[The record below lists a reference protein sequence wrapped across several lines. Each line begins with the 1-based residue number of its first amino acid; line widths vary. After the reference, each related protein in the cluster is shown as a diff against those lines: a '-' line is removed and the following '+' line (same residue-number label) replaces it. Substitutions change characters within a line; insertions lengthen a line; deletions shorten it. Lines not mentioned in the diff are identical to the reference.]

1 MFPISDTCA
10 IAMISNL
17 VPQIILRPLLVAV
30 VVHFVTFAPAR
41 ASAQAFEAVG
51 TRAAGMG
58 HAFVAVAD
66 DATATWWN
74 PAGLPGS
81 LIFDAT
87 LEWGALDSDRDA
99 PIDRAGSAGQSRTF
113 GLAVAF
119 PVAGASYVR
128 HRQWRIEP
136 PTVGLAGGRQ
146 SGGRDSTARALLTH
160 HVGVSLAQ
168 SVGDAVVVGVTA
180 RVIRGSVSGVQAA
193 GRAGDAF
200 ERAGDAAS
208 TGSTTGDVD
217 AGVLVR
223 ISRVRLGLAARNL
236 AAPAFDVDATSG
248 GGASAPRQ
256 RWRLER
262 RVRVGVAV
270 VADADR
276 TGRQPWS
283 VSADA
288 DLTRDDEVPG
298 GWRGIGAGAE
308 RWFGG
313 RRVAVRGGVE
323 GSTAGDARATGTGGV
338 SVQVP
343 GGFLLEASGA
353 LGARERRGWGLT
365 AHVMF

>member
-17 VPQIILRPLLVAV
+17 VPHAILRSLLVAT
-30 VVHFVTFAPAR
+30 VVHFVTFSPVR
-41 ASAQAFEAVG
+41 ASAQPFEALG

-87 LEWGALDSDRDA
+87 LEWSGLNVDRAA
-99 PIDRAGSAGQSRTF
+99 PSDRAGSAGQSRTF
-113 GLAVAF
+113 ALAVAF

-136 PTVGLAGGRQ
+136 STVGLPAGRQ

-180 RVIRGSVSGVQAA
+180 RVIKGSVTASEVVGT
-193 GRAGDAF
+193 AGDAF
-200 ERAGDAAS
+200 DRAADAPSSGA
-208 TGSTTGDVD
+208 TRADAD

-223 ISRVRLGLAARNL
+223 VARIRLGVSARNL
-236 AAPAFDVDATSG
+236 AAPTFTARDG
-248 GGASAPRQ
+248 G
-256 RWRLER
+256 RWRLNR
-262 RVRVGVAV
+262 RVRVGLAV
-270 VADADR
+270 VDDGDR
-276 TGRQPWS
+276 PGRQRWT

-288 DLTRDDEVPG
+288 DLTNDEEAPG
-298 GWRGIGAGAE
+298 WWRGVGAGAE
-308 RWFGG
+308 RWLAG
-313 RRVAVRGGVE
+313 RRVGVRAGVE
-323 GSTAGDARATGTGGV
+323 ASTAGDTRATGTGGV
-338 SVQVP
+338 SVLVP
-343 GGFLLEASGA
+343 GGLLIEASGA
-353 LGARERRGWGLT
+353 VGARERRGWGLT

>member
-10 IAMISNL
+10 IAMISNP
-17 VPQIILRPLLVAV
+17 VPNAILRPLLVVA
-30 VVHFVTFAPAR
+30 VVHFVTFSPAR

-87 LEWGALDSDRDA
+87 LEWAALNADRDA
-99 PIDRAGSAGQSRTF
+99 PIDKAGNAGQSRTV

-136 PTVGLAGGRQ
+136 PTVGLPAGRQ
-146 SGGRDSTARALLTH
+146 SGGRDPTARALLTH

-180 RVIRGSVSGVQAA
+180 RVIRGSVSVVQAA
-193 GRAGDAF
+193 GTAGDAF
-200 ERAGDAAS
+200 ERAADAPS
-208 TGSTTGDVD
+208 TGSTRGDVD

-223 ISRVRLGLAARNL
+223 LSRVRLGLAARNL
-236 AAPAFDVDATSG
+236 AAPAFDVDAGVGGTS
-248 GGASAPRQ
+248 SPRQ

-262 RVRVGVAV
+262 RVRVGIAV
-270 VADADR
+270 VGDADR
-276 TGRQPWS
+276 PGRQPWT

-288 DLTRDDEVPG
+288 DLTTDDEVPG
-298 GWRGIGAGAE
+298 GWRGVGAGAE

-313 RRVAVRGGVE
+313 RRVAVRGGVD
-323 GSTAGDARATGTGGV
+323 GSTAGDARAAGTGGV

-343 GGFLLEASGA
+343 GGWLLEASGA

>member
-1 MFPISDTCA
+1 MISD
-10 IAMISNL
+10 L
-17 VPQIILRPLLVAV
+17 VSITILRPLLVAA
-30 VVHFVTFAPAR
+30 VVHFVTFSPGR

-87 LEWGALDSDRDA
+87 VDWAGLNSDLDA
-99 PIDRAGSAGQSRTF
+99 PVDRAGSAAQSRTF

-136 PTVGLAGGRQ
+136 PTVALPGGRE

-160 HVGVSLAQ
+160 HVGISLAQ

-180 RVIRGSVSGVQAA
+180 RVIRGSVSVVQTA
-193 GRAGDAF
+193 GTAGDAF
-200 ERAGDAAS
+200 ERAADAAS
-208 TGSTTGDVD
+208 TGSTAGDVD

-223 ISRVRLGLAARNL
+223 LSRVRLGLAARNL
-236 AAPAFDVDATSG
+236 TAPEFDV
-248 GGASAPRQ
+248 GASGRGTSVPRR

-262 RVRVGVAV
+262 RVRVGMAV
-270 VADADR
+270 VADAAR
-276 TGRQPWS
+276 PGRQPWT

-288 DLTRDDEVPG
+288 DLTTDDEVPG
-298 GWRGIGAGAE
+298 GRRGIGAGAE

-343 GGFLLEASGA
+343 GGLLLEASGA
-353 LGARERRGWGLT
+353 LGARERRGWGLS

>member
-1 MFPISDTCA
+1 MISDF
-10 IAMISNL
+10 
-17 VPQIILRPLLVAV
+17 VPPTILRPLLVAV
-30 VVHFVTFAPAR
+30 VVHFVTFSPSG
-41 ASAQAFEAVG
+41 ASAQGFEAVG

-81 LIFDAT
+81 LIFDGT
-87 LEWGALDSDRDA
+87 LEWGGLDSDRDA
-99 PIDRAGSAGQSRTF
+99 PIDKAGNAGQSRTF
-113 GLAVAF
+113 ALAVAF

-136 PTVGLAGGRQ
+136 PTVGLPAGRE
-146 SGGRDSTARALLTH
+146 SGGRESTARALLTH
-160 HVGVSLAQ
+160 HVGISLAQ

-180 RVIRGSVSGVQAA
+180 RVIRGSVSGVHAA
-193 GRAGDAF
+193 GTAGDAF
-200 ERAGDAAS
+200 ERAADAPS
-208 TGSTTGDVD
+208 TGSTAGDVD

-223 ISRVRLGLAARNL
+223 LSRVRLGLAARNL
-236 AAPAFDVDATSG
+236 AAPAFDLDATSG
-248 GGASAPRQ
+248 GGASAPRRQ
-256 RWRLER
+256 WRLGR
-262 RVRVGVAV
+262 RVRVGMAV

-276 TGRQPWS
+276 PGRQPWTI
-283 VSADA
+283 SADA
-288 DLTRDDEVPG
+288 DLTTDDEVPG
-298 GWRGIGAGAE
+298 GWRGMGAGAE

-338 SVQVP
+338 SIQVP

>member
-1 MFPISDTCA
+1 MFPISDTFA
-10 IAMISNL
+10 IAMISNI
-17 VPQIILRPLLVAV
+17 VAHTILRPLAVAA
-30 VVHFVTFAPAR
+30 VVHFVIFSPAR
-41 ASAQAFEAVG
+41 AWAQPFEAVG

-87 LEWGALDSDRDA
+87 LEWGALNSDRDA

-136 PTVGLAGGRQ
+136 PTVALPAGRQ

-180 RVIRGSVSGVQAA
+180 RVIRGSVSVVEASGT
-193 GRAGDAF
+193 AGDAF
-200 ERAGDAAS
+200 ERAADAAS
-208 TGSTTGDVD
+208 TGSTAGDVD

-223 ISRVRLGLAARNL
+223 LSRVRLGLAARNL
-236 AAPAFDVDATSG
+236 TAPEFDG
-248 GGASAPRQ
+248 GDGGT
-256 RWRLER
+256 WRLGR
-262 RVRVGVAV
+262 RVRLGLAV
-270 VADADR
+270 VGDGDR
-276 TGRQPWS
+276 PGRQPWT

-288 DLTRDDEVPG
+288 DLTTDEEVPG
-298 GWRGIGAGAE
+298 SWRGIGAGAE

-338 SVQVP
+338 SLQVP
-343 GGFLLEASGA
+343 GGFLVEASGA